1 MSENAA
7 VLRNTRRLRDFTG
20 AGYDKG
26 RPVLVQA
33 AWFITLNLA
42 FAKWWFPARC
52 RPGVLRFFGGQ
63 VGSRVLIRDRARV
76 HWPWKLAVGNDVW
89 IGEDAWILN
98 LEPVTIGNDVCVS
111 QGAFLCT
118 GSHQRR
124 SPSFEFDN
132 APIILEDGSWVA
144 AKAVVLRGVT
154 VHSGAVVGAGAV
166 AVADVPPGATM
177 LAQSQMRSGS
187 IKPPGWAG

>member
-1 MSENAA
+1 MSENDA
-7 VLRNTRRLRDFTG
+7 VVHNTRQLREFTG

-33 AWFITLNLA
+33 AWFVIQNLV
-42 FAKWWFPARC
+42 FAKWWFPARW
-52 RPGVLRFFGGQ
+52 RPGVLRLFGGQ
-63 VGSRVLIRDRARV
+63 VGSRVLIRHRVRV
-76 HWPWKLAVGNDVW
+76 HWPWKLAIGDDVW

-124 SPSFEFDN
+124 SHSFEFDN
-132 APIILEDGSWVA
+132 APIILDDGSWVA

-177 LAQSQMRSGS
+177 LAQSQTRPGS
-187 IKPPGWAG
+187 IKPPGRAG